1 MEADLM
7 YRTPCNYEVR
17 CGELNRYRGIQVFP
31 CTSPKSMYWTPILLT
46 SGAGTRCILLEADGC
61 GGVDSMDGW
70 RWTGVPRPQR

>member
-31 CTSPKSMYWTPILLT
+31 CTSPKSMYWTPIPHVRGGDPVHPT
-46 SGAGTRCILLEADGC
+46 RSGR
-61 GGVDSMDGW
+61 V
-70 RWTGVPRPQR
+70 RWG